1 MVLKCVEKSVEIWK
15 YKCIQAAS
23 SKTDENI
30 ARRLAAWEQKIQ
42 RSVGEERLKAISDME
57 VIEKAI
63 EIDTKENQ
71 AKIDMALNEF
81 RIKAYEQALNTV
93 TNAWQEHEGL
103 IIIIENQLI
112 KDLEDTQR
120 EEEREKILKK
130 YEENIQN
137 QKCILDITIQDKL
150 EMQNML
156 VENEIEKLVLAEKV
170 KSDTQNLLQRSNNN
184 NANIDQSQINNMLL
198 SLLLLSQIGNFI
210 QFTVL
215 SH

>member
-1 MVLKCVEKSVEIWK
+1 M
-15 YKCIQAAS
+15 
-23 SKTDENI
+23 
-30 ARRLAAWEQKIQ
+30 
-42 RSVGEERLKAISDME
+42 
-57 VIEKAI
+57 
-63 EIDTKENQ
+63 
-71 AKIDMALNEF
+71 
-81 RIKAYEQALNTV
+81 
-93 TNAWQEHEGL
+93 

-137 QKCILDITIQDKL
+137 QKCILDITIQDRL
-150 EMQNML
+150 EMHNRL
-156 VENEIEKLVLAEKV
+156 IENEIEKLVFAEKL

>member
-1 MVLKCVEKSVEIWK
+1 M
-15 YKCIQAAS
+15 
-23 SKTDENI
+23 
-30 ARRLAAWEQKIQ
+30 
-42 RSVGEERLKAISDME
+42 
-57 VIEKAI
+57 
-63 EIDTKENQ
+63 
-71 AKIDMALNEF
+71 
-81 RIKAYEQALNTV
+81 
-93 TNAWQEHEGL
+93 

-150 EMQNML
+150 EMHNML
-156 VENEIEKLVLAEKV
+156 VENEIEKLVLTEKV

>member
-1 MVLKCVEKSVEIWK
+1 M
-15 YKCIQAAS
+15 
-23 SKTDENI
+23 
-30 ARRLAAWEQKIQ
+30 
-42 RSVGEERLKAISDME
+42 
-57 VIEKAI
+57 
-63 EIDTKENQ
+63 
-71 AKIDMALNEF
+71 
-81 RIKAYEQALNTV
+81 
-93 TNAWQEHEGL
+93 

-150 EMQNML
+150 EMHNML
-156 VENEIEKLVLAEKV
+156 IENEIEKLILAEKL

-184 NANIDQSQINNMLL
+184 NPNIDQSQINNMLL

-215 SH
+215 SNFLDVFHKFPQILKFH